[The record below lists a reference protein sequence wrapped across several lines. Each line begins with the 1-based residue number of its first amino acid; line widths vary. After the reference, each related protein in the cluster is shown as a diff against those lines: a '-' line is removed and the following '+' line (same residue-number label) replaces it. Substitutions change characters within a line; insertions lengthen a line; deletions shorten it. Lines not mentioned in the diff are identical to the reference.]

1 MTVPS
6 QVNKSGPYTENGVT
20 TTFEYGFRILDET
33 HIEVVR
39 SIGGVETILS
49 LGADYTVTGVGADNG
64 DVVLNVPGNGSELV
78 LIRKAPFT
86 QELDLENQGPYFAE
100 DVERALDLATMRDQQ
115 LAEKIDRAVVMPVS
129 ADPTDLGALVGGI
142 LVLTPIADDI
152 QTVAGISG
160 PVTEVADISAEV
172 SAVAGISGQILTV
185 SGISSE
191 VTAVAAN
198 ETNIDAV
205 AANATNINAVAGISA
220 NITTVSGISSEV
232 TAVAANET
240 NIDAVAGSLPI
251 IVDTAAVLAAVIRKD
266 IDQSAPAFDAATKLN
281 IRKNTLSVWEQIG
294 PRIVVSSNTATIDWT
309 DLEDFHTLRISGVGA
324 VDINNYKLGLRM
336 GAGAVVTSS
345 SYRNQWGYV
354 NSSAAGGSAAIL
366 TSMVISATIG
376 TSDAYKRA
384 TFETLIFNFNDAAP
398 KLAHTNGGASDG
410 GGADL
415 PYYAR
420 HTIGIGACDTLQ
432 LLNPGGQLV
441 AGTAVILEGIR
452 G

>member
-172 SAVAGISGQILTV
+172 SAVAGISGQIL
-185 SGISSE
+185 
-191 VTAVAAN
+191 
-198 ETNIDAV
+198 
-205 AANATNINAVAGISA
+205 
-220 NITTVSGISSEV
+220 TVSGISSEV